1 MTYWFEVLI
10 WLVITVV
17 GIFIMTN
24 VVNWFDRSTKSLPM
38 PLAIVLVVGT
48 FLLVIALQH
57 HFV

>member
-10 WLVITVV
+10 WLVITVI

-24 VVNWFDRSTKSLPM
+24 VVNWLDTNAKSLPM

>member
-10 WLVITVV
+10 WLVITVI

-24 VVNWFDRSTKSLPM
+24 VVNWLDRSTKSLPM

>member
-10 WLVITVV
+10 WLIITVI

-24 VVNWFDRSTKSLPM
+24 VVNWLDRNTKSLPM
-38 PLAIVLVVGT
+38 PLALVLVVGT

>member
-1 MTYWFEVLI
+1 MAYWFEVLI
-10 WLVITVV
+10 WLVITVI

-24 VVNWFDRSTKSLPM
+24 VVNWLDRSTKSLPM

>member
-10 WLVITVV
+10 WLVITVI
-17 GIFIMTN
+17 GIFIMTS
-24 VVNWFDRSTKSLPM
+24 VVNWLDRSTKSLPM

>member
-1 MTYWFEVLI
+1 MTNWFEVLMWFFI
-10 WLVITVV
+10 AGI

-24 VVNWFDRSTKSLPM
+24 VVDWLDKSTKSLPM
-38 PLAIVLVVGT
+38 PLAIVIIVSA

>member
-24 VVNWFDRSTKSLPM
+24 VVNWLDRSTKSLPM

-57 HFV
+57 HFL

>member
-10 WLVITVV
+10 WLVITVI

-24 VVNWFDRSTKSLPM
+24 VVNWLDTNTKSLPM

-48 FLLVIALQH
+48 FLLVIALQD